1 MWSLAFASDGPL
13 LASASGDGTVRLW
26 DWAAGREVGKPLQAG
41 KGRIN
46 AVAISRDGSAV
57 ASANSE
63 GVVMV
68 WDTAT
73 GKVLHQLDAD
83 EESTTALA

>member
-1 MWSLAFASDGPL
+1 VWSLAFASDGPL